1 MIKLKIKKIF
11 YFIGLVW
18 ERRRNEEIAFS
29 FMNIEKRRTNLKQ
42 LVKKKKLIYKVKV
55 ISILL
60 VGYINLVES

>member
-11 YFIGLVW
+11 YFILLVW

-60 VGYINLVES
+60 VGYINLVEF